1 LTATVS
7 ELELAREIE
16 QLRAEPAWQEFDRN
30 AKTLVKN
37 PELRIVLMTLKPG
50 ARLDEHVAAGA
61 ISIQVLSGRVRVH
74 LPSESVELPAGELV
88 AVAPAIR
95 HDLEAL
101 ESSAVLLTIAQPGT
115 ESRPEPDVT
124 RPVTVTEPVVEPV
137 RACVAPVHL
146 SPDEQANM
154 TEGDLRPDFDT
165 QVRGNCFAPIEGYTV
180 VKSGPTS
187 FRHHGFYVVD
197 EPCKNM
203 KPAPQ
208 REDYIK
214 HVEAR
219 LGARIPGEVMPGE
232 APVDTASGSLI
243 QPTPAQL
250 GITNCVD
257 ASYPDL
263 RHLTRG
269 GPQMASR

>member
-1 LTATVS
+1 LTAAVS
-7 ELELAREIE
+7 ELELAHEIE

-30 AKTLVKN
+30 AKTLVKT

-50 ARLDEHVAAGA
+50 ARLDEHMAPGA

-74 LPSESVELPAGELV
+74 LPSEIVELPAGELV

-115 ESRPEPDVT
+115 EVRPEPEVAP
-124 RPVTVTEPVVEPV
+124 PVTATQPVVESA
-137 RACVAPVHL
+137 RAFVAPVHL

-165 QVRGNCFAPIEGYTV
+165 EVRGNCFAPIEGYTI

-203 KPAPQ
+203 KPARQ
-208 REDYIK
+208 REEYVK
-214 HVEAR
+214 YEEPR
-219 LGARIPGEVMPGE
+219 PGARTPDEVMPGE
-232 APVDTASGSLI
+232 VPVDMASRSLI
-243 QPTPAQL
+243 PPTPEEL
-250 GITNCVD
+250 GITNSVD

-263 RHLTRG
+263 RHLARG